1 MTGDQA
7 AAPVELPEPC
17 ASPCTRAQLC
27 TYPLCALP
35 AVTGDQAAAPAAPRR
50 QTRPGLPE
58 PLVGCLLAAA
68 ASALVA
74 LAGAAGFILILTH

>member
-7 AAPVELPEPC
+7 AAPADP
-17 ASPCTRAQLC
+17 
-27 TYPLCALP
+27 
-35 AVTGDQAAAPAAPRR
+35 TGPRVLWLSDGQQVVVPPAPRR

-74 LAGAAGFILILTH
+74 LAGAAAFILILTY

>member
-7 AAPVELPEPC
+7 AAPADPTGPRVVWLSDGRQAE
-17 ASPCTRAQLC
+17 Q
-27 TYPLCALP
+27 
-35 AVTGDQAAAPAAPRR
+35 AVAPPAPARR

-74 LAGAAGFILILTH
+74 LAGAAAFILILTY